1 MKKYIELLKKLNL
14 RAKNNGEIPVS
25 AIILKENKIIAK
37 SYNQKYKNNNPLD
50 HAEIIAIKKACKKL
64 NTTNLI
70 DCILITTLKPCGM
83 CRELIKEVRL
93 KEVYY
98 ILDNNKIINDTTKYI
113 KIDYENDYFYKELTE
128 FFKDK
133 R

>member
-14 RAKNNGEIPVS
+14 KAKNNGEIPVS

-113 KIDYENDYFYKELTE
+113 KIDYQNDYFYKELTE